1 MCWLPSPGPSGPA
14 TQAWTTHQ
22 SSHLM
27 TVPLSSDESFIA
39 LERRLATFQCGAHK
53 IMGYAPLSQCVWQGN
68 TDVAATPEL
77 ATCQP
82 ICHANCPFC
91 CLPAGTFSRL
101 KMQSMQC

>member
-1 MCWLPSPGPSGPA
+1 VEQTCAVAFARSLGAS
-14 TQAWTTHQ
+14 H
-22 SSHLM
+22 SSLDY
-27 TVPLSSDESFIA
+27 TSVKSLDDSDESFIA
-39 LERRLATFQCGAHK
+39 LQWLFATFQCGAHT